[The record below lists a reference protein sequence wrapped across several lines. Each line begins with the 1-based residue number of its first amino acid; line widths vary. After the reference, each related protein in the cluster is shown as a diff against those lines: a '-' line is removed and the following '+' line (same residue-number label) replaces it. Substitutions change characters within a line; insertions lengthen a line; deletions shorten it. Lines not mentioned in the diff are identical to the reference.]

1 MKNLIDIYETLYHGI
16 LDGDFDNRL
25 KDDDI
30 NIKKIINSYKERFIK
45 IVSLASDM
53 TDSDIVLL
61 RDTITNM
68 EGMYDDKFMLCYI
81 PSTLRDMLIKS
92 SDKKLTKADFNGFAS
107 DKKNYD
113 FSVSIELMY
122 LERADS
128 EVTNS
133 LKQFKNLSKGKWHPL
148 RGNASVAI
156 LGNSIVFKKDTL
168 LYFYINDTYRLPFRL
183 VNSHSNKHSRP
194 LY

>member
-1 MKNLIDIYETLYHGI
+1 MKRLIEIYETMYHGI
-16 LDGDFDNRL
+16 LDADFDDRFKN
-25 KDDDI
+25 DDM

-53 TDSDIVLL
+53 TDSEVVLL
-61 RDTITNM
+61 RNTITQM
-68 EGMYDDKFMLCYI
+68 ESMHDDKFMLCYI

-92 SDKKLTKADFNGFAS
+92 SDKKLTKNDFNGFAS
-107 DKKNYD
+107 DKKEYD

-122 LERADS
+122 LERADT

-148 RGNASVAI
+148 RGNVSVAI
-156 LGNSIVFKKDTL
+156 LGNAIVFKKDTL

-183 VNSHSNKHSRP
+183 VNTHSNKFSRP

>member
-1 MKNLIDIYETLYHGI
+1 MKKLIDIYETLYHGI

-25 KDDDI
+25 KNDDA
-30 NIKKIINSYKERFIK
+30 NIKKIIDSYKERFIK
-45 IVSLASDM
+45 IVSLAGDM
-53 TDSDIVLL
+53 TDSDVVLL

-68 EGMYDDKFMLCYI
+68 ENLHNDKFMLCCI
-81 PSTLRDMLIKS
+81 PPKLRDMLIKS
-92 SDKKLTKADFNGFAS
+92 SDKKLTKTDFNGFAS
-107 DKKNYD
+107 DKKEYD

-133 LKQFKNLSKGKWHPL
+133 LKKFKNLSKGKWHPL
-148 RGNASVAI
+148 RGDASVAI
-156 LGNSIVFKKDTL
+156 LGNSVVFKKDTL

-183 VNSHSNKHSRP
+183 VNNCANNFSRQ
-194 LY
+194 LH